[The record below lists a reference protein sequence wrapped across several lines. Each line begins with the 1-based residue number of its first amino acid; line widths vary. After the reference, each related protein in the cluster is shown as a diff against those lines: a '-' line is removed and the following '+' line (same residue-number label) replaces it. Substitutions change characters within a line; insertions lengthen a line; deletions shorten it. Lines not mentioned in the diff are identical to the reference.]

1 MNKTL
6 TFSDGNT
13 IPRLGIGVWQIPD
26 GETANIVATAIKA
39 GYRLIDGAFIYGN
52 EVGMGK
58 GIADS
63 IAGSGADSGVARK
76 ELFVTSK
83 VWNSEQGYDKAR
95 RAIDA
100 SLRRIGL
107 DYLDLCL
114 IHWPCPAKNQ
124 YVETW
129 KALIDAQK
137 EGKIRSVGVSNFN
150 PDHLDRI
157 IGETG
162 VSPVLNQIE
171 VNPRLV
177 QTALRAENDKRN
189 IITQS
194 WTPLG
199 QLASFAAP
207 AVQAISTR
215 LGRTPAQ
222 VILRWHLQLGVS
234 VIPRSTESAHL
245 VQNLEIWDFELT
257 PEDMAAISALDEAV
271 RCGPDPMTFEVE

>member
-1 MNKTL
+1 MTDDILFN
-6 TFSDGNT
+6 DGNS

-26 GETANIVATAIKA
+26 DATVGVVSSAIKA

-58 GIADS
+58 GIAQ
-63 IAGSGADSGVARK
+63 SGVARDD
-76 ELFVTSK
+76 LFVTSK

-95 RAIDA
+95 RAIEA
-100 SLRRIGL
+100 SLKRIDL

-114 IHWPCPAKNQ
+114 IHWPCPSKDQ
-124 YVETW
+124 YVDTW
-129 KALIDAQK
+129 KAFIDAQK
-137 EGKIRSVGVSNFN
+137 DGQVRSIGVSNFN

-177 QTALRAENDKRN
+177 QTQMRAENEKRN
-189 IITQS
+189 IVTQA

-199 QLASFAAP
+199 QLLSFDAP
-207 AVQAISTR
+207 AILEIAQR
-215 LGRTPAQ
+215 LNRTPAQ
-222 VILRWHLQLGVS
+222 VILRWHIQLGVS
-234 VIPRSTESAHL
+234 VIPRSTEETHL
-245 VQNLEIWDFELT
+245 KQNLEILDFTLT
-257 PEDMAAISALDEAV
+257 EADMAAINALDEGV
-271 RCGPDPMTFEVE
+271 RCGPDPVDFEDE